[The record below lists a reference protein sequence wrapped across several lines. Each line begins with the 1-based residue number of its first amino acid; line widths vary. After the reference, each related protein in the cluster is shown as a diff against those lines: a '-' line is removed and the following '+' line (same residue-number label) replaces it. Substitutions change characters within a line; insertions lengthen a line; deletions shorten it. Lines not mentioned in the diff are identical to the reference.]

1 MSYFKEFLTY
11 PGAADPSWRGVRGYS
26 VAIQADSAEAA
37 KARAAAYFRTSAA
50 SVTAAEPML

>member
-1 MSYFKEFLTY
+1 MSYFKVYLSY

-37 KARAAAYFRTSAA
+37 KVRAAVHFRSSAA
-50 SVTAAEPML
+50 SVTAAEPMQ